1 MTQRGLL
8 EGRDLPAA
16 LALAQAAEPPKKL
29 AKAKGVPQLLSD
41 FLKVNDP
48 RKMTSL

>member
-16 LALAQAAEPPKKL
+16 LALAQAAEPPQ
-29 AKAKGVPQLLSD
+29 KASEGEGGSPTPVRFSAG
-41 FLKVNDP
+41 
-48 RKMTSL
+48 